1 MAFAAV
7 HEFQFGTKLQVE
19 PKTNEGRF
27 WSEPDVGEYHCVAV
41 AA

>member
-7 HEFQFGTKLQVE
+7 HESQFGTKLQVE